1 MNANTN
7 LRRRCYFLG
16 KFFLQYF
23 LSFLKDIFRVIP
35 KANRVEMN
43 EEEKASVQTIFQG
56 KGITKAKKDRLLEVL
71 FECIVLSIDVP
82 EDEDS
87 DGDKNRYH
95 IKLYM
100 PSKPAKMHIFNIF
113 FIKGGVEFIKELIFL
128 PVCVKT
134 RIVKL

>member
-7 LRRRCYFLG
+7 LRRRCYFFG

-35 KANRVEMN
+35 KAKRVEMN
-43 EEEKASVQTIFQG
+43 EEEKASVQNILEG
-56 KGITKAKKDRLLEVL
+56 KGITKSKKDRLLEVL
-71 FECIVLSIDVP
+71 FECIVLFIDVP
-82 EDEDS
+82 EEEDS
-87 DGDKNRYH
+87 DVDKNRYH

-100 PSKPAKMHIFNIF
+100 PSKPAKMHVFHIF
-113 FIKGGVEFIKELIFL
+113 FLLNDGVEFIKDLIYL

-134 RIVKL
+134 F